1 MNMRRICEQ
10 IFDDMQQICR
20 IRAKILAK
28 YARICDGYSQY
39 AAVYLRMELVIS
51 VILSN
56 HRREAQYLYHSRLPS
71 VGMRPPLYS
80 VTAVERLKL
89 QGFMGFMHLQRPT
102 ESKS

>member
-56 HRREAQYLYHSRLPS
+56 HRREAEAISHVLA
-71 VGMRPPLYS
+71 VGGLVWS
-80 VTAVERLKL
+80 
-89 QGFMGFMHLQRPT
+89 
-102 ESKS
+102 ESCM